1 MNFIE
6 KIIDLF
12 FNMGEHLT
20 TLFTSLVE
28 FLTMPFALLLQLLEG
43 IFYFINVLFQ
53 ILIMI
58 VRIFVALFQF
68 FFKVVSALFISIG
81 NMIGFAPTGEMNLNY
96 ATRLGFDT
104 ALDQIGGTGLLTVV
118 PNVLIAIMWL
128 WFGYKV
134 IGKFSEN
141 GSDKI

>member
-6 KIIDLF
+6 KIIQLF

-20 TLFTSLVE
+20 GIFSSFIN
-28 FLTMPFALLLQLLEG
+28 FLTAPLALLLQFLQG

-53 ILIMI
+53 ILISVI
-58 VRIFVALFQF
+58 KIFVALFQLF
-68 FFKVVSALFISIG
+68 FSIVGALFKSIG
-81 NMIGFAPTGEMNLNY
+81 NMIGFAPVGEMNLNY

-128 WFGYKV
+128 YFSYKV
-134 IGKFSEN
+134 IGKFSNN
-141 GSDKI
+141 GGND